1 MRIILLGGPGA
12 GKGTQADFLCRQF
25 GIPKVS
31 TGDMLRAAVALGT
44 PLGIEAKRVMDSGT
58 LLSDDL
64 ILGLVMERIARPD
77 CARGF
82 LFDGF
87 PRTIPQAEGLARA
100 AIDIDYVI
108 EIAVDDEEIVRR
120 MSGRWVHTASGRTY
134 HVLFNPPSVAGR
146 DDLSGEPLIQRDD
159 DREAT
164 VRERLSVYH
173 RQTEPLV
180 AYYRQRALDPCGKPR
195 YARVNGVGDV
205 AEVRARIL
213 NALADH
219 G

>member
-1 MRIILLGGPGA
+1 
-12 GKGTQADFLCRQF
+12 
-25 GIPKVS
+25 
-31 TGDMLRAAVALGT
+31 MLRAAVALGT
-44 PLGIEAKRVMDSGT
+44 PLGIEAKRVMDSGA
-58 LLSDDL
+58 LLSDDI
-64 ILGLVMERIARPD
+64 ILGLVTERIARPD
-77 CARGF
+77 CAQGF

-87 PRTIPQAEGLARA
+87 PRTIPQAEGLELAG
-100 AIDIDYVI
+100 IDIDYVI

-120 MSGRWVHTASGRTY
+120 MSGRWIHTPSGRTY

-146 DDLSGEPLIQRDD
+146 DDLSGEPLIQRED

-173 RQTEPLV
+173 SQTEPLV
-180 AYYRQRALDPCGKPR
+180 AYYRQRAPDPFGKPR
-195 YARVNGVGDV
+195 YVRVNGVGDV

-213 NALADH
+213 DTLADH

>member
-44 PLGIEAKRVMDSGT
+44 PLGIEAKRVMDSGA
-58 LLSDDL
+58 LLSDDI
-64 ILGLVMERIARPD
+64 ILGLVTERIARPD
-77 CARGF
+77 CAQGF

-87 PRTIPQAEGLARA
+87 PRTIPQAEGLELAG
-100 AIDIDYVI
+100 IDIDYVI

-120 MSGRWVHTASGRTY
+120 MSGRWVHTPSGRTY

-146 DDLSGEPLIQRDD
+146 DDLSGEPLIQRED

-173 RQTEPLV
+173 SQTEPLV
-180 AYYRQRALDPCGKPR
+180 AYYRQRAPDPFGKPR
-195 YARVNGVGDV
+195 YVRVNGVGDV

-213 NALADH
+213 DTLADH